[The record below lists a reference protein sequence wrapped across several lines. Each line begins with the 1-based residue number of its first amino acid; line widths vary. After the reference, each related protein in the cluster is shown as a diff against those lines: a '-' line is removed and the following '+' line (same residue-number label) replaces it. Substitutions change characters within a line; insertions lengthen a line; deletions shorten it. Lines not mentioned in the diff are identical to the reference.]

1 MILFFNLYKYLP
13 EETRVIFEPKI
24 RNMPW
29 MIPFSNHFILM
40 LKPVFVFKYEELIW
54 PDFYN
59 PWAFLEIPVT
69 LTSTV
74 MDFSVF
80 VLKSSTLG

>member
-1 MILFFNLYKYLP
+1 
-13 EETRVIFEPKI
+13 
-24 RNMPW
+24 
-29 MIPFSNHFILM
+29 M

-80 VLKSSTLG
+80 VLKSGTLG